1 MDEVALDLG
10 EFRPGQGR
18 ADRGQGLHDYILPKC
33 PQGACGIGWKASENL
48 WVGDAWKSIRLQET
62 LPRVQ
67 TQLGYMTPL
76 PTPYTYP
83 PTLTLNPM
91 MSPDPHLLM
100 RMAV

>member
-1 MDEVALDLG
+1 MDKVALDLG

-18 ADRGQGLHDYILPKC
+18 ADCGQGLHNHVLPKC
-33 PQGACGIGWKASENL
+33 PQGTCGIGWQASEYL
-48 WVGDAWKSIRLQET
+48 WVGDAWKPIRLEET

-67 TQLGYMTPL
+67 AQPGYMPPL
-76 PTPYTYP
+76 PTPYP

-91 MSPDPHLLM
+91 MPTDPHLLM